1 MGKSC
6 NRCRS
11 SLPTLPSVL
20 QVKERQG
27 GPRTSVPAAQRSV
40 LKSMVGRK
48 KKNKTKNTKN
58 DGRREVAPYKGVYP
72 HKVQGKKAECY
83 MHVGVREEMVK
94 EF

>member
-1 MGKSC
+1 MPLLFRRHRYSGEA
-6 NRCRS
+6 R
-11 SLPTLPSVL
+11 
-20 QVKERQG
+20 
-27 GPRTSVPAAQRSV
+27 
-40 LKSMVGRK
+40 SMVGRK

>member
-1 MGKSC
+1 
-6 NRCRS
+6 
-11 SLPTLPSVL
+11 
-20 QVKERQG
+20 
-27 GPRTSVPAAQRSV
+27 
-40 LKSMVGRK
+40 MVGRK